1 MKVLGRILRWSLLR
15 VTVAF
20 GVLVFCL
27 YAFLAVTP
35 QGATTVKSF
44 LFVTQVLPILVKP
57 MEWVTSDPVK
67 EVVHFPV
74 ADGQS
79 EADVYRIPDGKKRA
93 AILVFLGVNP
103 APRDDQRVV
112 DLGNG
117 LARAGFVA
125 MFPWSPTMLEK
136 RISPQEPENLV
147 WAFKHLQGLD
157 YVDPE
162 RVGMGGF
169 CVGASIA
176 LVAASDPRISNDVN
190 FVSAF
195 GAYYSVR
202 DLLTQIATNRSF
214 YNGVAELWEPRNLTE
229 EVFTNQLIEG
239 LDEDKDMDR
248 ALLTRIF
255 IQRAPA
261 MDEEVQQLTL
271 EGMAVY
277 RLLRSLTAQEGEQR
291 LSLAEAEKYVHALPA
306 SLLRDLDRI
315 SPSTNIGGLRAR
327 LLIAHDREDDA
338 VPVEESRRLSDAVSG
353 RGNFKYTEFSFFS
366 HVTPDRPVGP
376 FTFVKEAFKLF
387 RYTYGIIDVTT

>member
-1 MKVLGRILRWSLLR
+1 MRVSGRILRWFLLR

-20 GVLVFCL
+20 GVMVFCI
-27 YAFLAVTP
+27 YAFLSATP
-35 QGATTVKSF
+35 QGATTVKSV
-44 LFVTQVLPILVKP
+44 LFVTQVMPLVVKP
-57 MEWVTSDPVK
+57 MEWVTSDPIR
-67 EVVHFPV
+67 EVVHFPITN
-74 ADGQS
+74 GQG

-103 APRDDQRVV
+103 APRDDERVV

-125 MFPWSPTMLEK
+125 MFPWSPTMMEK
-136 RISPQEPENLV
+136 RISPEEPDNLV

-162 RVGMGGF
+162 RGGMGGF

-176 LVAASDPRISNDVN
+176 LVAASDPRISDDVD

-195 GAYYSVR
+195 GAYYDVG
-202 DLLTQIATNRSF
+202 DLLIQIATNRSF
-214 YNGVAELWEPRNLTE
+214 YDGTAEPWEPRSLTE

-239 LDEDKDMDR
+239 LDADRGEDRD
-248 ALLTRIF
+248 LLTRIF
-255 IQRAPA
+255 IQKAPA
-261 MDEEVQQLTL
+261 VDQEIQELSL

-277 RLLRSLTAQEGEQR
+277 RLLRSLTARDEEQR
-291 LSLAEAEKYVHALPA
+291 LSLAKAEEYLQDLPA
-306 SLLRDLDRI
+306 GLLRDFDKI
-315 SPSTNIGGLRAR
+315 SPSTNIRNLKAR

-338 VPVEESRRLSDAVSG
+338 VPVEESRRLVDSISG
-353 RGNFKYTEFSFFS
+353 RGDFKYTEFSFFS

-376 FTFVKEAFKLF
+376 VTFVKEAFKLF
-387 RYTYGIIDVTT
+387 RYAYGIIDLTS